1 MSLRLTIV
9 VAVAC
14 AAAAYVASSAQQQP
28 PPTFRTEVNYVRVD
42 AYPTKDGAPV
52 ADLTQADFD
61 VLENGVPQR
70 IEQFERVVI
79 RGNIPQDLRREPSSV
94 EQSRQA
100 AQDPRARVF
109 VVFLDVGHVD
119 VAGSHNIRQPL
130 VDALNRLIGAD
141 DLVAIMTP
149 QMSANDLAFARKTAT
164 IEGMLARYW
173 TWGDRDKIVLNDPVE
188 TSYEYCYG
196 GYAQSAITR
205 EMVDRRREKMTLD
218 ALGDLVLSLRGL
230 REERKAVIAITNG
243 WVIFAPNPS
252 LAGMMNDQVP
262 SAPPP
267 GVDPRTGRL
276 SGRGNPNTV
285 ESSRG
290 ACERDRLMLSQI
302 DDREPFRQLPDQAN
316 RANVSFY
323 PIDPRGLPVFD
334 SPINS
339 PLPLAADAQ
348 VLRARAD
355 TLRVLADNTDGIA
368 GVNSNDLARSFK
380 RIVDDLSS
388 YYLLGYYSSGKLDG
402 KFHAISVRVKRPGV
416 QVRARRGYLA
426 ATPAAMTAAARAG
439 AAAPA
444 DPAAAAK
451 AAEARA
457 IEAAIGPL
465 AGYTRDVPLR
475 LQVAAG
481 WSAGAGAT
489 PTVWVVGEIG
499 GPATLGEAWTEGFDA
514 TATLTTGADAT
525 VASGRATVARGGRT
539 FRIALAPSAAI
550 EPGEFVLRVG
560 ARAGAAS
567 IPSRES
573 ARVTIPAPPDSVGAL
588 FVRRGPA
595 SGNREVATADLR
607 FRRSEQLRVEIP
619 AAAASERPT
628 ARLLDRG
635 GAALNVPVAA
645 DVRTD
650 ADGSRWLTAQLALA
664 PLAPGDYIV
673 EIAIGDRR
681 SITAFRVVP

>member
-1 MSLRLTIV
+1 M
-9 VAVAC
+9 
-14 AAAAYVASSAQQQP
+14 
-28 PPTFRTEVNYVRVD
+28 
-42 AYPTKDGAPV
+42 PV
-52 ADLTQADFD
+52 ADLTSDDFEIVD
-61 VLENGVPQR
+61 SGAPQK

-79 RGNIPQDLRREPSSV
+79 RGSVPQDLRREPGSV
-94 EQSRQA
+94 EEARQA

-109 VVFLDVGHVD
+109 VVFLDTGHVD
-119 VAGSHNIRQPL
+119 VGGSHNIRQPL
-130 VDALNRLIGAD
+130 VDALNTLIGAD
-141 DLVAIMTP
+141 DLVAVMTP
-149 QMSANDLAFARKTAT
+149 QMSAADLAFARRTTT

-173 TWGDRDKIVLNDPVE
+173 TWGQRDRLVLDDPTE
-188 TSYEYCYG
+188 TQYEYCYG
-196 GYAQSAITR
+196 PYSQNAITR

-218 ALGDLVLSLRGL
+218 ALEDLVVSLRGL

-243 WVIFAPNPS
+243 WVIFGPNPS
-252 LAGMMNDQVP
+252 LARMMDDRVP

-276 SGRGNPNTV
+276 SGRGNQNTV
-285 ESSRG
+285 ESTQN
-290 ACERDRLMLSQI
+290 ACDRDRLMLSQI
-302 DDREPFRQLPDQAN
+302 DDVVRFRQLPDLAN

-334 SPINS
+334 SPITN

-348 VLRARAD
+348 VLRTRVD

-368 GVNSNDLARSFK
+368 GVNSNDLARSFR

-439 AAAPA
+439 AVPPA
-444 DPAAAAK
+444 DPAAGAK
-451 AAEARA
+451 AAEAHA

-465 AGYTRDVPLR
+465 GGYAREVPLR

-481 WSAGAGAT
+481 WPAAGSAPAI
-489 PTVWVVGEIG
+489 WVVGEIG
-499 GPATLGEAWTEGFDA
+499 GPAVVGEAWSEGFDA
-514 TATLTTGADAT
+514 TATLTTGADAP
-525 VASGRATVARGGRT
+525 VASGRATVGRGGRT
-539 FRIALAPSAAI
+539 FRIGLAPSGPI
-550 EPGEFVLRVG
+550 EAGEFVLRVG

-573 ARVTIPAPPDSVGAL
+573 ARVTIPARPEAVGAL

-595 SGNREVATADLR
+595 TGNREVPTADLR

-619 AAAASERPT
+619 AASDERPT
-628 ARLLDRG
+628 ARLLDRA

-645 DVRTD
+645 DLRTD

-664 PLAPGDYIV
+664 PLAPGDYVV
-673 EIAIGDRR
+673 EIARGDQR
-681 SITAFRVVP
+681 SIAAFRLIP